1 MKLTVADSKLSPF
14 SHQQNHQEKEIQRLK
29 LLEFYDQTLNT
40 TPIKGL
46 DLFFFFNFLFYVRV

>member
-29 LLEFYDQTLNT
+29 LLEFHGQTLST
-40 TPIKGL
+40 IPVKGL
-46 DLFFFFNFLFYVRV
+46 ELFFFKLILC

>member
-29 LLEFYDQTLNT
+29 LLEFYGQTLST

-46 DLFFFFNFLFYVRV
+46 ELFFFNLFYVRI

>member
-46 DLFFFFNFLFYVRV
+46 ELFFF